1 MVAVIDL
8 DRRGRWMDMTILHFP
23 SPRRS
28 WLLFPVLPPCARTGL
43 YSVRGAKT
51 GSHLD
56 GSLDGRTYTPQ
67 LRLGTDLSV
76 HPVGPKRATLTKTDV
91 LPSVLTLNSTRTL
104 SAPMSGYCTLYPA
117 VCHFLPAWAR
127 NWRIVGNMMFRSA
140 SVVWAWVVMAANK
153 NRGSSERIFLIK
165 RIFVM
170 GRAPIFARLIKM
182 Y

>member
-1 MVAVIDL
+1 
-8 DRRGRWMDMTILHFP
+8 MTILHFP